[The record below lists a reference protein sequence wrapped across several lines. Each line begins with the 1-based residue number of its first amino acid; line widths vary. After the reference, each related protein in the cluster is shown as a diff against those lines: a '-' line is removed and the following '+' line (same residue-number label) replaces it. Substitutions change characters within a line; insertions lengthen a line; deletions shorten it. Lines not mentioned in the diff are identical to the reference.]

1 MSTEQRILIYALI
14 ILMGY
19 SLFNT
24 NGISTDVKKYKN
36 EILGIEQ
43 KIDSVN
49 ILNKQLDSKITG
61 LHSQLELIDLDITNV
76 EANLISIQKQTKKQ
90 QEIIETY
97 STNELQQFF
106 IDRYGEKVTKGVL
119 EEQVRINKSINYKV
133 QSGNTLYSIAKTYN
147 TSIAQIKKLNKI
159 NNNSIQK
166 GQLLVIPQ

>member
-19 SLFNT
+19 NLFNT
-24 NGISTDVKKYKN
+24 NGISTNVKKYKN
-36 EILGIEQ
+36 EISGIEQ

-49 ILNKQLDSKITG
+49 ILNKQLDGKITG

-90 QEIIETY
+90 QEVIETY

-106 IDRYGEKVTKGVL
+106 IERYGEKVSKGVL

-133 QSGNTLYSIAKTYN
+133 ESGNTLYSIAKTYN
-147 TSIAQIKKLNKI
+147 ISIAQIKKLNKI
-159 NNNSIQK
+159 SSNSIKK

>member
-90 QEIIETY
+90 QEVIETY

-106 IDRYGEKVTKGVL
+106 IDRYGEKVSKGVL

-159 NNNSIQK
+159 SNNSIQK